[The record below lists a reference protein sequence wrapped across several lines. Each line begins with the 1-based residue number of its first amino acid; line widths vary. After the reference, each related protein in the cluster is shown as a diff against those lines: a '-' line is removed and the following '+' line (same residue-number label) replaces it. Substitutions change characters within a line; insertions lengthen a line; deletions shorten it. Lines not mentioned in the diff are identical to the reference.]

1 MGAGSMSYVGE
12 SDTGHM
18 TLMHARLKRLHDSM
32 AARGASSSALARL
45 PQLPRLAKPLGEGL
59 PPIVLA
65 TPKNGTDYVTQ
76 AKMRAARELRGV
88 PGYVS
93 NRVHKAKQTIKP
105 YRGVGYAVMCFRGE
119 TDPADLARARAIV
132 IAAATANGINSW
144 RIFDKRKPN
153 QVIAVRRHCIKI
165 ALELTRLSS
174 ARMAAIFGQ
183 PDHSTIRH
191 NHRRAK
197 FLLNSGDPVAVKIH
211 ARALE
216 AVYAR
221 FPEYRPT
228 QMQEAA

>member
-1 MGAGSMSYVGE
+1 MHFAAD
-12 SDTGHM
+12 SDSGHM

-32 AARGASSSALARL
+32 AARGASPVAMARL
-45 PQLPRLAKPLGEGL
+45 PQLPMLAKPLGEGL

-65 TPKNGTDYVTQ
+65 TARNGTDYVTQ

-88 PGYVS
+88 PGHIS
-93 NRVHKAKQTIKP
+93 SRVHKAKQTIKP
-105 YRGVGYAVMCFRGE
+105 YRDVGYAVKFIKGE

-144 RIFDKRKPN
+144 RIFDRAKPSE
-153 QVIAVRRHCIKI
+153 VIAVRRHCIKI
-165 ALELTRLSS
+165 ALELTRLASG
-174 ARMAAIFGQ
+174 RIAALFGQ

-197 FLLNSGDPVAVKIH
+197 FLLHTGDPEAVKIH
-211 ARALE
+211 AAALE

-221 FPEYRPT
+221 FPEYRP

>member
-1 MGAGSMSYVGE
+1 MGQGALSYVAD
-12 SDTGHM
+12 SDTGTM
-18 TLMHARLKRLHDSM
+18 TQMHARLKRLHDSM
-32 AARGASSSALARL
+32 ARRGASPSAMARL
-45 PQLPRLAKPLGEGL
+45 PALPRLMKPLGEGL

-65 TPKNGTDYVTQ
+65 TPRNGTDYVTQ

-88 PGYVS
+88 PGHVS
-93 NRVHKAKQTIKP
+93 RIHKAKQTIKP
-105 YRGVGYAVMCFRGE
+105 YRDVGYAVKIFKGE

-132 IAAATANGINSW
+132 IAGATANGINSW
-144 RIFDKRKPN
+144 RIFDRAKPAE
-153 QVIAVRRHCIKI
+153 VIAVRRICIKI

-197 FLLNSGDPVAVKIH
+197 FLLHIENPEAVQIH
-211 ARALE
+211 AKALE

-221 FPEYRPT
+221 FPEYRP

>member
-1 MGAGSMSYVGE
+1 MHYVVE

-32 AARGASSSALARL
+32 AARGASPSAMARL
-45 PQLPRLAKPLGEGL
+45 PRLPVKAKPIEL
-59 PPIVLA
+59 PQPVLA
-65 TPKNGTDYVTQ
+65 TAKNGTDYVTQ
-76 AKMRAARELRGV
+76 AKMREARELRGV
-88 PGYVS
+88 PGHVS
-93 NRVHKAKQTIKP
+93 SRVHKAKQTIKP
-105 YRGVGYAVMCFRGE
+105 YRGVGYAVMCFRGD

-132 IAAATANGINSW
+132 IAAANANGINSW

-153 QVIAVRRHCIKI
+153 QVIAVRRHCIQI

-197 FLLNSGDPVAVKIH
+197 FLLHSGDPVAVKIH

-216 AVYAR
+216 AVYTR